1 MAGKLSFTL
10 ALTGG
15 IASGK
20 GAVAECFNRK
30 GVPVFD
36 ADVIARELVRPGAPA
51 LAEIA
56 TTFGAA
62 MLTASGELDRQR
74 MRELAFSDAVE
85 RRKLEAILHPRVRDA
100 LREAVAH
107 CAATYCVLA
116 IPLLAEVRKDYEFI
130 DRVLVVDAS
139 PSVQRLR
146 LIQRD
151 RDTPE
156 AAAAR
161 LAAQASREQ
170 RLAIADDVIDN
181 DGSRDAL
188 DPMVGRLHALYE
200 KLAADARGRL

>member
-1 MAGKLSFTL
+1 MAGKDTFTL

-15 IASGK
+15 IACGK
-20 GAVAECFNRK
+20 GAVADCFSRT

-56 TTFGAA
+56 ATFGAA

-74 MRELAFSDAVE
+74 MRELAFSYPAE

-107 CAATYCVLA
+107 CAAAYCVLA
-116 IPLLAEVRKDYEFI
+116 IPLLAEVRTDYGFV

-151 RDTPE
+151 RRTPE
-156 AAAAR
+156 AAAAEI
-161 LAAQASREQ
+161 AAQASREQ

-181 DGSRDAL
+181 DGSKDAL
-188 DPMVGRLHALYE
+188 DPMVGRLHRLYE
-200 KLAADARGRL
+200 SLAADARARL